1 MDPRDGSGEEMSLLP
16 STATVQSL
24 VTHMVKARTDSYKL
38 SSDLQ
43 MCAVSHTHTEGV
55 GGGEMGEKKGGRGEG
70 RGIDKYFKI

>member
-24 VTHMVKARTDSYKL
+24 VTHMVKARTDSCKL

-55 GGGEMGEKKGGRGEG
+55 GGGGDGREEGREG
-70 RGIDKYFKI
+70 RGKGDR

>member
-24 VTHMVKARTDSYKL
+24 VTHMVKARTDSCKL

-43 MCAVSHTHTEGV
+43 MCAVSHTHTEGG
-55 GGGEMGEKKGGRGEG
+55 GGGERWERRREGGEREGG
-70 RGIDKYFKI
+70 